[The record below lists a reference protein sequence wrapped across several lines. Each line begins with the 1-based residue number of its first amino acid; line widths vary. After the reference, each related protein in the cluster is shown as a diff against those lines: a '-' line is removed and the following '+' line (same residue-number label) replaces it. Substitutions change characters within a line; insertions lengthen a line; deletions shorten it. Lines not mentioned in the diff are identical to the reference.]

1 MVSKGWSYPNP
12 IASFPDLGN
21 TVFIALFG
29 LEDLPPHV
37 AIVHNKTMF
46 SLTIRGVEAYQDAT
60 RLLRKVWTKKQCALV
75 ECKPFGNAE
84 LISTTYNSFEALKP
98 GNSCIDP
105 LLLLFKSASEIVPSK
120 PFLHGLLLALSEAGL
135 IKNCYTSSIWN
146 DAFVLADYAQT
157 DIDKRIEKL
166 GS

>member
-12 IASFPDLGN
+12 IAGFPELDN
-21 TVFIALFG
+21 SVFIALFG

-37 AIVHNKTMF
+37 AIVHNKAMF

-60 RLLRKVWTKKQCALV
+60 RLLRKVWTQKQCALV
-75 ECKPFGNAE
+75 ECKPIENAD
-84 LISTTYNSFEALKP
+84 LISTTYNSFEALKQ

-105 LLLLFKSASEIVPSK
+105 LLQLFKSAWDIVPSK
-120 PFLHGLLLALSEAGL
+120 PFLHGLLHALSEAGL

-146 DAFVLADYAQT
+146 GAFVLADYSQT
-157 DIDKRIEKL
+157 DIDKRIAKL